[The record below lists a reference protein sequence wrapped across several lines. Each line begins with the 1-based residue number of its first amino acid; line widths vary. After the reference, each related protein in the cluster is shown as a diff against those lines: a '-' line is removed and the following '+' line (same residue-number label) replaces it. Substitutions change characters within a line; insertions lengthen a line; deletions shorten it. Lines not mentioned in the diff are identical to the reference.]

1 MEDFAKELEQLL
13 NKYQVSLPNLK
24 LIDCQ
29 QQVVSVQIV
38 DAIPAYGGLD
48 THGPFIVCKVE
59 S

>member
-13 NKYQVSLPNLK
+13 NKYQVRLPNLK

-29 QQVVSVQIV
+29 QEVSVQIV